1 MRFVQFLFFRHAL
14 AFLCAVAVL
23 NFTVTFGNINI
34 WHYIL
39 CIAVGIAAA
48 YGNTITRMVQFR
60 ICGNNVIN
68 KILKFLL
75 EFSGILLVMSVREGP
90 LKGVLYPFWD
100 AVIPVM
106 VTAFGCEF
114 LFSLPG
120 LKQVLR
126 FLGVYSAN
134 IFLVHNYIRRVWFY
148 DFTYSFKYPL
158 LIVNVLM
165 IISLMLSIGIEFL
178 KKVLHYNEAVGKIV
192 KLVSRGR

>member
-1 MRFVQFLFFRHAL
+1 
-14 AFLCAVAVL
+14 
-23 NFTVTFGNINI
+23 
-34 WHYIL
+34 
-39 CIAVGIAAA
+39 
-48 YGNTITRMVQFR
+48 
-60 ICGNNVIN
+60 
-68 KILKFLL
+68 
-75 EFSGILLVMSVREGP
+75 MSVREGP

-158 LIVNVLM
+158 LIVSVLM

-192 KLVSRGR
+192 KLVSRGSRKR